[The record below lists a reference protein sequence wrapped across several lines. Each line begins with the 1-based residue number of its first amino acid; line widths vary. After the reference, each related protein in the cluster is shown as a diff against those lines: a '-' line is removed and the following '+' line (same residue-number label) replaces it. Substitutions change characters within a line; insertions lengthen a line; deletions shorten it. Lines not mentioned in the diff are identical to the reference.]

1 MRKTTLRVRRL
12 GKALIDELPP
22 EIRDQ
27 VHAEVERL
35 EPQLFKL
42 GREIE
47 NFVEHDLGSLLG
59 F

>member
-1 MRKTTLRVRRL
+1 
-12 GKALIDELPP
+12 LIDELPP